1 MDEPDKTRFIPHQT
15 LLEFCA
21 NCFERLG
28 LTRADAEVTADN
40 LIFANLR
47 GVDSHGIIR
56 LKIYADRLRA
66 GGNNPKARPSI
77 VRDSETSALIDADN
91 GVGQV
96 AAVQA
101 MKLAIDKAGRFGIG
115 VTGVK
120 NSNHF
125 GAAAYYAMMATRRD
139 MIGFALTNASPTMA
153 PAGGR
158 EARLGNNPFAVA
170 VPAGDQ
176 PPLVLDMASGAVAK
190 GKIFVAQ
197 QEKKKIPLTWALD
210 KNGVPTDDP
219 DKAAE
224 GLIQPLGGYKG
235 YGISLMLDILTG
247 VLCGSGF
254 ATHVGMMYG
263 STGEPTGTG
272 HSFGALRVDCFIDPD
287 EFKHR
292 VDETVEL
299 MRSCP
304 RAPGVERIYVP
315 GEIELAIQQ
324 TREAQGIPIS
334 PALMDDLAAVGRD
347 LGVDLGF

>member
-1 MDEPDKTRFIPHQT
+1 MHEQGETRAVPHT
-15 LLEFCA
+15 VLYAFCA
-21 NCFERLG
+21 DCFEKLG

-56 LKIYADRLRA
+56 LKVYADRLRA
-66 GGNNPKARPSI
+66 GGNSPKAQPFI
-77 VRDSETSALIDADN
+77 IRDGNTSALIDADN
-91 GVGQV
+91 GLGQV

-101 MKLAIDKAGRFGIG
+101 MRLAIEKAGRFGIG
-115 VTGVK
+115 VTGVR

-125 GAAAYYAMMATRRD
+125 GAAAYYAMMAVEHD

-170 VPAGDQ
+170 IPAGDQ

-197 QEKKKIPLTWALD
+197 QEKKKIPLSWALD

-235 YGISLMLDILTG
+235 YGISLILDILTG

-263 STGEPTGTG
+263 STDQPTRTA
-272 HSFGALRVDCFIDPD
+272 HSFGALRVDCFTQPNDFKQRID
-287 EFKHR
+287 EMVH
-292 VDETVEL
+292 L

-304 RAPGVERIYVP
+304 PAPGAERIYVP
-315 GEIELAIQQ
+315 GEIELETQSR
-324 TREAQGIPIS
+324 REAQGIPVS
-334 PALMDDLAAVGRD
+334 PALMQELVAVGRG
-347 LGVDLGF
+347 LGVQLEF

>member
-1 MDEPDKTRFIPHQT
+1 MHEQDMTRFVPHQT

-21 NCFERLG
+21 NCFEKLG
-28 LTRADAEVTADN
+28 LSRTDAVVTADN

-77 VRDSETSALIDADN
+77 VREGDSNALIDGDN

-96 AAVQA
+96 AAVAA
-101 MKLAIDKAGRFGIG
+101 MKLAIDKAARFGIG

-125 GAAAYYAMMATRRD
+125 GAAAYYAMMAIEHD

-158 EARLGNNPFAVA
+158 EARLGNNPFAIA
-170 VPAGDQ
+170 IPAGDH
-176 PPLVLDMASGAVAK
+176 PALVLDMASGAVAK

-263 STGEPTGTG
+263 NIGEPTGSA
-272 HSFGALRVDCFIDPD
+272 HSFGALQIDSFIEPD
-287 EFKHR
+287 EFKRR
-292 VDETVEL
+292 VDEMVEL

-315 GEIELAIQQ
+315 GEIELEIQR
-324 TREAQGIPIS
+324 TRESQGIPVS
-334 PALMDDLAAVGRD
+334 PALMEDLVSLGRE
-347 LGVDLGF
+347 LEVQLGF

>member
-1 MDEPDKTRFIPHQT
+1 MHEQDVTRAVPHKS
-15 LLEFCA
+15 LFSFCA
-21 NCFERLG
+21 DCFEKLG

-66 GGNNPKARPSI
+66 GGNNPKARSSI
-77 VRDSETSALIDADN
+77 IRDGETSAVIDGDN

-101 MKLAIDKAGRFGIG
+101 MKLAIDKAARLGIG

-125 GAAAYYAMMATRRD
+125 GAAAYYAMMATRQD

-158 EARLGNNPFAVA
+158 EVRLGNNPFAIA

-197 QEKKKIPLTWALD
+197 QEKKKIPLSWALD

-219 DKAAE
+219 DKAAD

-263 STGEPTGTG
+263 RIEQPTGTA
-272 HSFGALRVDCFIDPD
+272 HSFGALRVDCFIQPD
-287 EFKHR
+287 EFKNR
-292 VDETVEL
+292 VDEMVEL

-304 RAPGVERIYVP
+304 RAPGIERIYVP
-315 GEIELAIQQ
+315 GEIELEIQRDRQ
-324 TREAQGIPIS
+324 ANGIPVS
-334 PALMDDLAAVGRD
+334 SALMRELAA
-347 LGVDLGF
+347 LGAELVVEPPF

>member
-1 MDEPDKTRFIPHQT
+1 MQEQDQPVAVSHHA
-15 LLEFCA
+15 LLAFCA
-21 NCFERLG
+21 SCFEKLG

-56 LKIYADRLRA
+56 LKVYADRLRA
-66 GGNNPKARPSI
+66 GGNNPKARPLVI
-77 VRDSETSALIDADN
+77 QEGETTALIDADN

-96 AAVQA
+96 AAVKA
-101 MKLAIDKAGRFGIG
+101 MRLAIEKAGRFGVG

-125 GAAAYYAMMATRRD
+125 GAAAYYALMAVEHD

-176 PPLVLDMASGAVAK
+176 PAIVLDMASGAVAK

-210 KNGVPTDDP
+210 KDGLPTDDP
-219 DKAAE
+219 DRAAE

-235 YGISLMLDILTG
+235 YGISLILDILTG

-254 ATHVGMMYG
+254 STHVGMMYG
-263 STGEPTGTG
+263 DTKRPTGTA
-272 HSFGALRVDCFIDPD
+272 HSFGALRMDCFGPAR
-287 EFKHR
+287 EFKSR
-292 VDETVEL
+292 VDEMIEL

-304 RAPGVERIYVP
+304 PAPGADRIYVP
-315 GEIELAIQQ
+315 GEIELETQKQRGA
-324 TREAQGIPIS
+324 RGIPVS
-334 PALMDDLAAVGRD
+334 EALRKELVALGRE
-347 LGVDLGF
+347 LEVEPEF